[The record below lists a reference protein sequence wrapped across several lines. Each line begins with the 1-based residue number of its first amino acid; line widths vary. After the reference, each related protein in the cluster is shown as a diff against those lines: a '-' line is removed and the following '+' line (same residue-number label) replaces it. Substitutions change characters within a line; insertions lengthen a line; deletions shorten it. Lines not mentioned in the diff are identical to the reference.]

1 MIVACRVRMHNK
13 DVYLNGVNELTGV
26 AVAVAI
32 GVGGPSFPR
41 SAKYT

>member
-1 MIVACRVRMHNK
+1 MIVVCRVRMHNK
-13 DVYLNGVNELTGV
+13 NVYLNGVNELTG
-26 AVAVAI
+26 VAVAI